1 MTANN
6 KDFKK
11 QIQRVKDLI
20 SHYQTTQGG
29 MISRRK
35 IIILS
40 GLIKKCEDAAIRKDE
55 QVIGIY
61 YKELQLCD

>member
-20 SHYQTTQGG
+20 SYYQTAQRGAV
-29 MISRRK
+29 SRLK

-40 GLIKKCEDAAIRKDE
+40 SLIKKCEDAATRNDT
-55 QVIGIY
+55 QVIDIY
-61 YKELQLCD
+61 YKELKLAE